1 MIYLLIG
8 LMQAAAI
15 IIGNYLMRLEK
26 LGDLKSFDAIAGS
39 AVVFVLC
46 AAASYL
52 AALSVN

>member
-1 MIYLLIG
+1 MIYVLIG

-26 LGDLKSFDAIAGS
+26 LGDLKSFDAVIGS
-39 AVVFVLC
+39 VVVFVLC

-52 AALSVN
+52 AALSLN